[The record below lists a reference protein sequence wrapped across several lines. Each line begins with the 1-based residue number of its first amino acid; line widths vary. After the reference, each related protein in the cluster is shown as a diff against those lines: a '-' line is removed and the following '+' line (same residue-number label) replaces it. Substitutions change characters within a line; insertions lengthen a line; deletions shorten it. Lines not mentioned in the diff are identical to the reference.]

1 MNSLSLT
8 RRHDLQLLARLTG
21 VAMTV
26 FGLLHW
32 TCTVYFLMDRKMKLI
47 AGTTSAATAL
57 FSEHASQIKQTLNVS
72 SYYDGMM

>member
-1 MNSLSLT
+1 MNSLNMARKRELK
-8 RRHDLQLLARLTG
+8 LLARLTG

-72 SYYDGMM
+72 SYYLGMM